1 MQCSL
6 HTTIQITLLLIVV
19 LCAPAT
25 TAVDVRIP
33 CCVLWDALGQYV
45 SSETGSTWKCADAAQ
60 CIEKS
65 QIRILVQ
72 EMQAFANLST
82 SGTEVVMVVQDGDSG
97 ELAQLL
103 AMSLVARFVPRK
115 QDASDKHP
123 FLEYNDA
130 TSKLRIRTPM
140 CEFQKNLYV
149 SIIVISISILIFVM
163 VTQNVEEVPE
173 GGSKQ
178 PLLEPQNDSKPRA
191 ARHIQYDS
199 GQEAVVPVWSGMRFR
214 M

>member
-1 MQCSL
+1 MPRCFKKTILLTVIALLTLS
-6 HTTIQITLLLIVV
+6 TT
-19 LCAPAT
+19 T

-103 AMSLVARFVPRK
+103 AMSLVARFVPKK

-130 TSKLRIRTPM
+130 TSKRRIRTPM

-173 GGSKQ
+173 GDSKE

-191 ARHIQYDS
+191 ARHIQYES

>member
-1 MQCSL
+1 
-6 HTTIQITLLLIVV
+6 
-19 LCAPAT
+19 
-25 TAVDVRIP
+25 
-33 CCVLWDALGQYV
+33 
-45 SSETGSTWKCADAAQ
+45 
-60 CIEKS
+60 
-65 QIRILVQ
+65 
-72 EMQAFANLST
+72 
-82 SGTEVVMVVQDGDSG
+82 MVVQDGDSG

-103 AMSLVARFVPRK
+103 AMSLVARFVPKK

-163 VTQNVEEVPE
+163 VTQNVEEVP
-173 GGSKQ
+173 GGDDVTVPLITPKSKQ
-178 PLLEPQNDSKPRA
+178 ELST
-191 ARHIQYDS
+191 RHIQYES